1 MRGAPGEDLLRRDRA
16 HPGQGV
22 ELLGGRGVQVD
33 LAGRASAGR
42 TAAPASA
49 SASASA
55 AHLAARTTDDQLRP
69 VGDRCGQV
77 EITRPGP
84 PGQPTRRHEG
94 VLHSC
99 TLRQF
104 HHPGPAHLTEHVHQQ
119 LCRRRRAGCRGR
131 RADRYR
137 RLGGRRHRNRTRLHQ
152 AVSAPQHP
160 AQHDDAHDDQ
170 MLTDE
175 LTHPWRPRHQ
185 RCPAT
190 GRNGRIGFGIVAG
203 RYSQDGPPLGL
214 CCRRWRRDLIGVDA
228 APRRDLGEQC
238 LQAPPD
244 HLGEVI
250 GRSISAHHVLTVGRC
265 PEIRSN
271 WFGLCG

>member
-1 MRGAPGEDLLRRDRA
+1 MDKLKVKSAPGKGTTVSILLPKAQEGFSARSHWPAGAGAADEAIWAELAENPDLPTVRYVPWGD
-16 HPGQGV
+16 
-22 ELLGGRGVQVD
+22 
-33 LAGRASAGR
+33 R
-42 TAAPASA
+42 TAVKA
-49 SASASA
+49 
-55 AHLAARTTDDQLRP
+55 
-69 VGDRCGQV
+69 
-77 EITRPGP
+77 
-84 PGQPTRRHEG
+84 
-94 VLHSC
+94 
-99 TLRQF
+99 
-104 HHPGPAHLTEHVHQQ
+104 
-119 LCRRRRAGCRGR
+119 
-131 RADRYR
+131 
-137 RLGGRRHRNRTRLHQ
+137 
-152 AVSAPQHP
+152 
-160 AQHDDAHDDQ
+160 
-170 MLTDE
+170 LTDE